1 MADKTATE
9 PVHLVQSEAGDP
21 LLIYNTQG
29 GSRVELRFQED
40 QLWADQE
47 QMSRMFGVNV
57 PSISRHLKNIFEEG
71 ELAPEATVS
80 RNERVRTEGGRQ
92 VRRIIEIYSLDAIIS
107 VGYRVNSKQGTLF
120 RRWATDKLVQFATK
134 GFVIDVERLE
144 NPGQQD
150 HFQELLDKIRH
161 IRASERR
168 MWMRLLE
175 LAEFCSDFDRRNEAQ
190 LNSFCATIQNALHW
204 AVTQQTA
211 AEVIY
216 NRVDS
221 NQPNC
226 ALTTFKCDLP
236 TVAEAQVAKNY
247 YGEAEIKALN
257 LLTSMVL
264 EFFESQAEQRR
275 LTTLDQFLAKMRDL
289 IKLDGRPLIG
299 EGHHHGSRKKSEA
312 DSKAAR
318 EIKAYRTRIAA
329 GKEAAGEL
337 MLRELSAQVKKIPK
351 SQRKKCDG

>member
-1 MADKTATE
+1 
-9 PVHLVQSEAGDP
+9 
-21 LLIYNTQG
+21 
-29 GSRVELRFQED
+29 
-40 QLWADQE
+40 
-47 QMSRMFGVNV
+47 
-57 PSISRHLKNIFEEG
+57 
-71 ELAPEATVS
+71 
-80 RNERVRTEGGRQ
+80 
-92 VRRIIEIYSLDAIIS
+92 
-107 VGYRVNSKQGTLF
+107 
-120 RRWATDKLVQFATK
+120 
-134 GFVIDVERLE
+134 
-144 NPGQQD
+144 
-150 HFQELLDKIRH
+150 
-161 IRASERR
+161 

-190 LNSFCATIQNALHW
+190 LNSFYATIQNALHW

-221 NQPNC
+221 NQPNS

-299 EGHHHGSRKKSEA
+299 EGHHGSRKKSEA